1 MPKVKLPRKSTSID
15 MTAMCDVSFLLL
27 TFFMLTSKFR
37 PAEAVPI
44 DIPASKSQIK
54 LEGVMTISVSKEGA
68 AYFSLSKR
76 EDREQLLERMIK
88 IYPQLESLN
97 QNQRKAFIGLDMF
110 GFSIAEMPAILSLN
124 PEQYKAYK
132 QKGIPMDSA
141 KCELGDWIFQTR
153 YVDQKMKVAIKGDKV
168 SNIKAIKKV
177 IYALTEKADIH
188 KFNLITTLSGSSAAT
203 TTTEPT
209 ESTETK

>member
-44 DIPASKSQIK
+44 DIPNSRSQIK
-54 LEGVMTISVSKEGA
+54 LEGVMTISVSKEGTA
-68 AYFSLSKR
+68 FFSLTKR
-76 EDREQLLERMIK
+76 EDRAALLERMTVVH
-88 IYPQLESLN
+88 PQLKSLTPD
-97 QNQRKAFIGLDMF
+97 QKKAFEGLDMF
-110 GFSIAEMPAILSLN
+110 GFSIAEMPQVLSLN
-124 PEQYKAYK
+124 PEQFKAYK

-141 KCELGDWIFQTR
+141 QCELGEWIYNTR
-153 YVDQKMKVAIKGDKV
+153 YVDQKMKVAVKGDKA

-188 KFNLITTLSGSSAAT
+188 KFNLITTLSGSSSNNS
-203 TTTEPT
+203 TEPA
-209 ESTETK
+209 ESTN